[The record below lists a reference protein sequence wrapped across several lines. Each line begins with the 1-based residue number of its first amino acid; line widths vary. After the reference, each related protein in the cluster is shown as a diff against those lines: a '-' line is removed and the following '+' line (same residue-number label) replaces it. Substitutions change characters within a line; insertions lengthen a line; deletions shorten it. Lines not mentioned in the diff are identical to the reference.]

1 MNRDPFHALGALPA
15 MAGAA
20 ALTLALLA
28 QAADTVPAKPLLPS
42 KPAVAGAPASA
53 AKATANRPRPNTRA
67 LGGDDDLKDLEV
79 ERVRG
84 KNR

>member
-1 MNRDPFHALGALPA
+1 MNRDPTHSLGALPA

-20 ALTLALLA
+20 ALTLVLLA
-28 QAADTVPAKPLLPS
+28 QAAERVPAKPLLS
-42 KPAVAGAPASA
+42 SQTVTAPAPVSA
-53 AKATANRPRPNTRA
+53 AKATANKSRPNARA
-67 LGGDDDLKDLEV
+67 LGGDDDLKDPEV